1 MAIQIL
7 VGGKQKLPTHEP
19 RHDLESLLYVLI
31 WVCIHYIGPKDAQR
45 QTFNIHD
52 SPLRHWVNGEDY
64 STIGRAK
71 GYTVQNDETWESDVL
86 DTFAPYFAPLKTCAS
101 AWRQLFLEKNLTHD
115 AVLGVLHDTLSSLD
129 DVEVWSEKD
138 DPAGYGDGTTRK
150 RRLARIGEEDEPEDA
165 EENGNRPRK
174 SIRTENGDPRA
185 VQSEPLPPRLTIK
198 QAMKPKQKPRPKL
211 NDAS

>member
-1 MAIQIL
+1 MAIEIL
-7 VGGKQKLPTHEP
+7 VDGEKLPTHEP

-31 WVCIHYIGPKDAQR
+31 WVCIHYAGPRDVER
-45 QTFNIHD
+45 QNFSIHE
-52 SPLRHWVNGEDY
+52 SPLRHWVNGGSY
-64 STIGRAK
+64 STIGRVKDSAMRNK
-71 GYTVQNDETWESDVL
+71 KYWEQDVL
-86 DTFAPYFAPLKTCAS
+86 DTFTPYFEPLKPCAS
-101 AWRQLFLEKNLTHD
+101 SWRQLFLDEKITY
-115 AVLGVLHDTLSSLD
+115 AGVLKVLRDALSSLG

-138 DPAGYGDGTTRK
+138 NPAGYGVGQTRK
-150 RRLARIGEEDEPEDA
+150 RRVARIGEEDEPEDA